1 MSDSPTDR
9 RAEFEAS
16 LEEVRLKSGTAATEQ
31 RWITA
36 AMVLMVTGVVLGLL
50 AATTTGSA
58 SDQRDIIY
66 GTTLAIF
73 GLTLAVVGGALFV
86 RYSLG
91 RFLRFW
97 LLRMLYEQQAD
108 D

>member
-16 LEEVRLKSGTAATEQ
+16 LEEVRLRSGTAETEQ
-31 RWITA
+31 RWMTA
-36 AMVLMVTGVVLGLL
+36 ALVLMVVGVVLGLV
-50 AATTTGSA
+50 AVVTTGSA
-58 SDQRDIIY
+58 GDQRDIIY
-66 GTTLAIF
+66 GTTLAVF
-73 GLTLAVVGGALFV
+73 GLTLAVVGGALFL

-91 RFLRFW
+91 RFFRFW
-97 LLRMLYEQQAD
+97 LLRLLYERQAD